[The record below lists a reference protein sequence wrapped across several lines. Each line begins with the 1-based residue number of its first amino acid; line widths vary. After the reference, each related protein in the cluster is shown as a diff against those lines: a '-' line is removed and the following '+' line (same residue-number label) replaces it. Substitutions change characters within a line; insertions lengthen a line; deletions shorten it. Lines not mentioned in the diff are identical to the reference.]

1 MVRSISAFAPAGNR
15 IPLPGRK
22 KIGRLIVLSSKA
34 LAFVKMQ
41 ATGNDFVV
49 LDALDGKRRNWPA
62 LSRRL
67 CDRHFGIGSDGLL
80 VVLPATIP
88 QAACRMRMFNPDGT
102 EDMCG
107 NGLRCVAAYFFSAG
121 HTKAAAFNI
130 QTLSGQR
137 AAHLTIK
144 NGKVISVQVDLGRS
158 RLRGREIPVAA
169 DLEKVVDYPLP
180 VAGRIIP
187 VTVVSTGTPHAV
199 VFSSNP
205 EEILEL
211 GPQIMSHPF
220 FPEQTSVSW
229 VKVEAPTCLRARTW
243 ERGGVGESLSC
254 GTGAAAI
261 LTAAHLKGISPR
273 QGEIIYPGGHL
284 QVRWD
289 CEETLWLA
297 GPAEIVFSGV
307 INI

>member
-1 MVRSISAFAPAGNR
+1 LT
-15 IPLPGRK
+15 LPSNQT
-22 KIGRLIVLSSKA
+22 LT
-34 LAFVKMQ
+34 FVKMQ

-49 LDALDGKRRNWPA
+49 LEALDGKRRNWPA
-62 LSRRL
+62 LSRKL
-67 CDRHFGIGSDGLL
+67 CDRHFGVGSDGLL
-80 VVLPATIP
+80 VALPATTP

-107 NGLRCVAAYFFSAG
+107 NGLRCVAAYWYLAG
-121 HTKAAAFNI
+121 HTRATAFNI
-130 QTLSGQR
+130 QTLSGLR
-137 AAHLTIK
+137 AARLTIK
-144 NGKVISVQVDLGRS
+144 NQKVISLQVDLGS
-158 RLRGREIPVAA
+158 PRLAGKAIPVAA
-169 DLEKVVDYPLP
+169 DLAMVVDYPLP
-180 VAGRIIP
+180 VAGRVVP

-199 VFSSNP
+199 VFSSNL
-205 EEILEL
+205 EEILTL
-211 GPQIMSHPF
+211 GPQIMQHPF

-229 VKVEAPTCLRARTW
+229 VKAESPTRLQARTW

-273 QGEIIYPGGHL
+273 QGEIIYPGGRL

-297 GPAEIVFSGV
+297 GPAEIVFRGA
-307 INI
+307 IAI